1 MVELNRRPINKQIR
15 GYRNI
20 APVEIGHGLRF
31 APARI
36 GEELRVVNT

>member
-1 MVELNRRPINKQIR
+1 MVKSPIR